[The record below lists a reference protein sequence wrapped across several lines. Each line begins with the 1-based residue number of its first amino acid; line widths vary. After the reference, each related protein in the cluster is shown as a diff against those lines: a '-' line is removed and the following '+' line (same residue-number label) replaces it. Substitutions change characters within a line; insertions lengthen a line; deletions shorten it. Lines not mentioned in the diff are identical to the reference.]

1 MLKISDIV
9 NKVIIKRSIMA
20 SIEDDLI
27 YDRQENPYDNYQAYR
42 DAYYKVDSFLGYR
55 FYASDFEGLVED
67 AREVNRMVKDN
78 SLIPYYL
85 DDDTIRTLIERK
97 RSSVLNSYEERNNY
111 YRRYLGLPDIYYDE
125 KMGYIEN
132 PSQIAYMT
140 ERINGIDIRK
150 PIHRYN
156 NIEKR
161 LFKASGNLKKLIE
174 ARPDLPYLRYL
185 DKDIDII
192 NLRDGKPYDVVWYDK
207 NDDEIVAF
215 VDIYRSVRNKFIT
228 AHNNQYDDITYE
240 IHESLMCC
248 NLMLTALA
256 NYNANMPME
265 NLNSIYNDK
274 SQIYALFS
282 TFGLPKFDFSMKILS
297 EIASKINTLTMKKG
311 TKDGLHEISK
321 IFDEITIFKYY
332 IVKRVKEVI
341 DLDTV
346 TDPKEKYELFFAKAP
361 VDVDDPYPYIQTKSE
376 LLPFR
381 ETVDRDARWGYA
393 DNKLEDEIKSMDFSY
408 SESKYLGLNNKID
421 IFSFSLEMAYF
432 YRFIVE
438 HKDIVER
445 LKIYIDTVDV
455 NGDLFE
461 ILTYLQLLVYKKY
474 KVSPDIPDTLSSIMY
489 MYSIKKNI
497 DYERIKLLFKDYFK
511 YHKPEER
518 YNIDELNSLLTGVN
532 SVGEV
537 MDTFEVNYKL
547 VKWLYELRATTRK
560 YRDFVMIDDTIRAIT
575 YGEKIPEI
583 YNGHDNLETFM
594 STYNSESSKYIVRL
608 AELGAS
614 SNPVEAINE
623 EITIVINLL
632 KSKINMIKHK
642 SLSNMFEI
650 AQNVFSDMDLI
661 NYLERIV
668 DFYKSYTQDI
678 IDRGVTYAADDI
690 TDNLHILEELTFY
703 LNFNYYELFTLSLI
717 FTSDSNELVSFVKK
731 LIQKVDYY
739 EQTEILSIIK
749 GDNYKVEQEII
760 GYSGF
765 KNTF

>member
-20 SIEDDLI
+20 SIEDDLV

-85 DDDTIRTLIERK
+85 DDDTIRTLVERK
-97 RSSVLNSYEERNNY
+97 RNSVLNSYEERNNY

-140 ERINGIDIRK
+140 EKINGIDIRK

-240 IHESLMCC
+240 FHESLMCC

-297 EIASKINTLTMKKG
+297 EIA
-311 TKDGLHEISK
+311 
-321 IFDEITIFKYY
+321 
-332 IVKRVKEVI
+332 V
-341 DLDTV
+341 
-346 TDPKEKYELFFAKAP
+346 
-361 VDVDDPYPYIQTKSE
+361 
-376 LLPFR
+376 
-381 ETVDRDARWGYA
+381 
-393 DNKLEDEIKSMDFSY
+393 
-408 SESKYLGLNNKID
+408 KYL
-421 IFSFSLEMAYF
+421 M
-432 YRFIVE
+432 
-438 HKDIVER
+438 
-445 LKIYIDTVDV
+445 
-455 NGDLFE
+455 
-461 ILTYLQLLVYKKY
+461 
-474 KVSPDIPDTLSSIMY
+474 
-489 MYSIKKNI
+489 
-497 DYERIKLLFKDYFK
+497 KLLSL
-511 YHKPEER
+511 
-518 YNIDELNSLLTGVN
+518 NI
-532 SVGEV
+532 
-537 MDTFEVNYKL
+537 
-547 VKWLYELRATTRK
+547 
-560 YRDFVMIDDTIRAIT
+560 I
-575 YGEKIPEI
+575 
-583 YNGHDNLETFM
+583 
-594 STYNSESSKYIVRL
+594 
-608 AELGAS
+608 
-614 SNPVEAINE
+614 
-623 EITIVINLL
+623 
-632 KSKINMIKHK
+632 
-642 SLSNMFEI
+642 
-650 AQNVFSDMDLI
+650 
-661 NYLERIV
+661 
-668 DFYKSYTQDI
+668 
-678 IDRGVTYAADDI
+678 
-690 TDNLHILEELTFY
+690 
-703 LNFNYYELFTLSLI
+703 
-717 FTSDSNELVSFVKK
+717 
-731 LIQKVDYY
+731 
-739 EQTEILSIIK
+739 
-749 GDNYKVEQEII
+749 
-760 GYSGF
+760 
-765 KNTF
+765 